1 MLSKASVFAFV
12 LLMHF
17 STLLM
22 SGGLGF
28 KNNMSPEVMVY
39 STIDVLFSCLIVALI
54 LVRFPSFYS
63 HSEEVFKAKYAK
75 FFDDHYILIAFL
87 VLATAYEAYSSIGL
101 IMSGV
106 ARHQLLQEYERGGL
120 IYMISSG
127 FFKMLVPAVFY
138 FGASKKVKI
147 LSVLGLLF
155 VCAITASRSELKY
168 VINFYIMLML
178 FASSKNQIARVCI
191 VVSIM
196 VSLAILSTIFLQNRP
211 ISDGVEAVWDMAR
224 STFQYRAY
232 SYFLADL
239 SLETANSF
247 YKYLYPFFGYISEAP
262 LRVFFGTPNPIDSS
276 YVGDLH
282 YLGTSPT
289 TGRPYLANVLFPW
302 WSWFVGSFGVLGL
315 IIKAAYSY
323 VLLAITS
330 SQKMLFTTVFLLT
343 FILLGTGGAHPLMTL
358 THVLSIFT
366 CVLIDITISI
376 SNKYKLKG

>member
-17 STLLM
+17 STLIM
-22 SGGLGF
+22 SGGMGF
-28 KNNMSPEVMVY
+28 KNDISFEVMVY

-54 LVRFPSFYS
+54 LVRFPYFYS
-63 HSEEVFKAKYAK
+63 NSEEVFKAKYAK
-75 FFDDHYILIAFL
+75 FFDDHYILIAIL
-87 VLATAYEAYSSIGL
+87 VLVTAYEGYSSIGL
-101 IMSGV
+101 IMSGI
-106 ARHQLLQEYERGGL
+106 ARHQLLQEYERGGF

-138 FGASKKVKI
+138 FGASKKVKL
-147 LSVLGLLF
+147 LSVLGLIF
-155 VCAITASRSELKY
+155 VLSITASRSELKY

-178 FASSKNQIARVCI
+178 FSSSKNQVARVCI

-196 VSLAILSTIFLQNRP
+196 ITLAILSTIFLQNRP
-211 ISDGVEAVWDMAR
+211 ISDGLGAVWDMAR
-224 STFQYRAY
+224 STFQYRVY

-239 SLETANSF
+239 SLESANSF

-262 LRVFFGTPNPIDSS
+262 LRLFFGTPNPIDSS

-302 WSWFVGSFGVLGL
+302 WSWFVGSFGFLGL
-315 IIKAAYSY
+315 IIKAVYSY
-323 VLLAITS
+323 ALLAIVS
-330 SQKMLFTTVFLLT
+330 SQKMFFTTVFLLT

-376 SNKYKLKG
+376 RNKYKLKG

>member
-17 STLLM
+17 FTLFT

-28 KNNMSPEVMVY
+28 KNDISFEVIAY
-39 STIDVLFSCLIVALI
+39 STIDVLFSCLLVVIVLAK
-54 LVRFPSFYS
+54 FPSIFS
-63 HSEEVFKAKYAK
+63 NSEEVFKAKYAK
-75 FFDDHYILIAFL
+75 FFDDHYIFIAIL
-87 VLATAYEAYSSIGL
+87 VIATAYQAYSSIGL
-101 IMSGV
+101 IMSGA
-106 ARHQLLQEYERGGL
+106 ARHQLLQEHDRGGV

-127 FFKMLVPAVFY
+127 FFKMLVPMVFY
-138 FGASKKVKI
+138 FGASKKVKF

-178 FASSKNQIARVCI
+178 FSSSKNQLARVGI
-191 VVSIM
+191 IVSIM
-196 VSLAILSTIFLQNRP
+196 VFFAILSTIFLQNRP
-211 ISDGVEAVWDMAR
+211 IAEGAGAVLDMAR

-232 SYFLADL
+232 PYFLADI

-262 LRVFFGTPNPIDSS
+262 LRIFFGTPNPIDSA

-282 YLGTSPT
+282 HLGTST
-289 TGRPYLANVLFPW
+289 ITGRPYLANVLFPW
-302 WSWFVGSFGVLGL
+302 WSWFVGSFGFLGL
-315 IIKAAYSY
+315 IIKVVYSY
-323 VLLAITS
+323 ALLAVTA
-330 SQKMLFTTVFLLT
+330 SQKMFFTTVVLLT
-343 FILLGTGGAHPLMTL
+343 FILLGSGGAHPLMTL

-366 CVLIDITISI
+366 CIAIDVIISI
-376 SNKYKLKG
+376 HNKYKFKV